1 MSEHFQHHL
10 AVIEPNVAIG
20 ARTRI
25 WAFVHVLS
33 GVVIG
38 EDCNLCDHTFVE
50 SAVRIGNR
58 VTIKCGVSLWDG
70 VIVEDD
76 VFIGPNAVF
85 TNDKRPRS
93 RKHPDQFPTITLK
106 EGASL
111 GANCTILPGI
121 TVGRWA
127 MVGAGAVVT
136 HDVPDHGLVVGTPA
150 RLVGWVCQCG
160 EKLSF
165 RAARQ
170 LVCGCGRRY
179 LQAGE
184 DRISECESFAPKF
197 SEPAVVS
204 QKSPIDQQQLGL
216 PRVPPGVVVSEKN
229 LK

>member
-1 MSEHFQHHL
+1 MSDHFQHRL
-10 AVIEPNVAIG
+10 AVVEPGATIG
-20 ARTRI
+20 KRTRI
-25 WAFVHVLS
+25 WAFVHILS
-33 GVVIG
+33 GVTIG
-38 EDCNLCDHTFVE
+38 EDCNVCDHTFIE
-50 SAVRIGNR
+50 SEVRIGDR

-70 VIVEDD
+70 VVVEDD

-136 HDVPDHGLVVGTPA
+136 HDVPDHALVIGTPA

-179 LQAGE
+179 QQMGE
-184 DRISECESFAPKF
+184 DHIVECEAAAPKRPDPL
-197 SEPAVVS
+197 SVN
-204 QKSPIDQQQLGL
+204 PIAPIIQ
-216 PRVPPGVVVSEKN
+216 S
-229 LK
+229 

>member
-1 MSEHFQHHL
+1 MSEHFQHRL
-10 AVIEPNVAIG
+10 AVVEPGVVIG
-20 ARTRI
+20 QRSRI
-25 WAFVHVLS
+25 WAFVHILS
-33 GVVIG
+33 GVTIG
-38 EDCNLCDHTFVE
+38 EDCNVCDHTFIE
-50 SAVRIGNR
+50 GAVRIGNR

-93 RKHPDQFPTITLK
+93 RKHPDHFPTITLK

-111 GANCTILPGI
+111 GANSTILPGI
-121 TVGRWA
+121 TIGRWS

-136 HDVPDHGLVVGTPA
+136 HDVPDYALVIGTPA
-150 RLVGWVCQCG
+150 RLVGWVCECG

-179 LQAGE
+179 QQMGE
-184 DRISECESFAPKF
+184 DHIRECESSAPKVP
-197 SEPAVVS
+197 EVAAANPNH
-204 QKSPIDQQQLGL
+204 SPRNDYES
-216 PRVPPGVVVSEKN
+216 PRAKN
-229 LK
+229 